1 MILCMATQQGGAE
14 IMADKCPT
22 ITASAGMSGNNQPV
36 IVLETFHIRFSD
48 KVTEPLKAR
57 NYKDPLVVLDRAA
70 YNQGENA
77 KYDFEARVGGCHRR
91 LLREVQGRYAIG
103 ALCHDDYKFPQQ
115 QQIEQGKVVIEVSDE
130 YIVRRLMPIECGR
143 LQGFPDG
150 WGEIDPKEDF
160 TDEEYQFWLEV
171 RNHWAEINGKQVKEY
186 TKDQMVKW
194 YNKLHTDST
203 EYKMW
208 GNGIGL
214 PNALYM
220 MEGIEEALRG
230 EDNE

>member
-1 MILCMATQQGGAE
+1 MKAKGFDSYNLAVTGDVGRCLSTPSGGLNE
-14 IMADKCPT
+14 HI
-22 ITASAGMSGNNQPV
+22 PV
-36 IVLETFHIRFSD
+36 VILETFHCVASEDI
-48 KVTEPLKAR
+48 TAPLKAR
-57 NYKDPLVVLDRAA
+57 DYKDPLVVLDRAA
-70 YNQGENA
+70 CNQGENA

-91 LLREVQGRYAIG
+91 LLREVRGRYAIG

-194 YNKLHTDST
+194 YNKLHTDSA

-230 EDNE
+230 GK